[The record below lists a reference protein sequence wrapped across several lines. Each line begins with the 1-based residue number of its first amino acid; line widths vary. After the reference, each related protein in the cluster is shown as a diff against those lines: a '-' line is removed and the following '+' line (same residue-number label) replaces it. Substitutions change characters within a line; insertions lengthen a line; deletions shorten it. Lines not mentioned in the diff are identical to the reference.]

1 MLINANSIDRQLIFF
16 FVIIILERF
25 VISMPV

>member
-16 FVIIILERF
+16 FVTIILERF